1 MGAYEK
7 KSRSLPWGSI
17 IPAAFFSVILVA
29 VALYFSGYDLSLEG
43 KFFSGSGAIKKNAF
57 SDISKS
63 PSLGRPDAPVTMI
76 VFSDFQCSLCSIFHF
91 GSQEAIIE
99 TYVKRGLVRFAF
111 KHYPTLGE
119 ESFTA
124 AYASECAREQG
135 KFWEYQDLLFEKQS
149 QSVIENSGI
158 FSSENLVRV
167 AEEIGLEKNMFEQ
180 CLSSGQYKEN
190 ILRDLEEGKAAGVQG
205 TPTVFVNNEKMEGSL
220 PFETYKTAIE
230 KIAGK

>member
-1 MGAYEK
+1 MSEYEK
-7 KSRSLPWGSI
+7 QKRSLPWGTI
-17 IPAAFFSVILVA
+17 VPAALFSFVLV
-29 VALYFSGYDLSLEG
+29 VMALYFSGYDLARIEHWL
-43 KFFSGSGAIKKNAF
+43 SGNGGAKKNAF
-57 SDISKS
+57 SDIRRS

-76 VFSDFQCSLCSIFHF
+76 LFSDFQCPLCSIFHF
-91 GSQEAIIE
+91 GAEEAIME

-111 KHYPTLGE
+111 KHYPTLGD
-119 ESFTA
+119 ESFVA

-149 QSVIENSGI
+149 QSITENSSI
-158 FSSENLVRV
+158 FSRANLVSA
-167 AEEIGLEKNMFEQ
+167 AEQIGLQKNIFEQ
-180 CLSSGQYKEN
+180 CLSSERYKEN
-190 ILRDLEEGKAAGVQG
+190 VVRDLEEGKAAGVQG